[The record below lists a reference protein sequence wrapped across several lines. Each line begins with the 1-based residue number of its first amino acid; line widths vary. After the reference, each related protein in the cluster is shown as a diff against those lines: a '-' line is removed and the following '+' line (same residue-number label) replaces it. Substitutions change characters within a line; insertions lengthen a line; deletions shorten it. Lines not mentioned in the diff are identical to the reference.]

1 MALEFRQLLPEPGT
15 VEVAALLDGLDL
27 AARAPS
33 GRPYVI
39 VNFVASA
46 DGRATFGGRS
56 GRLGD
61 EGDREV
67 FHALRERVDAVLV
80 GTRTLRVERYGRLVK
95 SPGTRTRRQQAGRHA
110 EPLACAVTRSGSVP
124 FDIPLF
130 AEPDAR
136 ILVFSPS
143 EVDAESC
150 PANVEVVRLDPGRLT
165 FGTVLRHLYDHHDVR
180 VLLCEGGP
188 TVTGALLGEGLVDE
202 LFLTLVPKLTGGG
215 SGPTITSGPELPEP
229 IALSIGWALERAGAL
244 YLRYVIN
251 V

>member
-1 MALEFRQLLPEPGT
+1 
-15 VEVAALLDGLDL
+15 
-27 AARAPS
+27 
-33 GRPYVI
+33 VI

-56 GRLGD
+56 GGLGD

-67 FHALRERVDAVLV
+67 FHALRQRVDAVLV
-80 GTRTLRVERYGRLVK
+80 GTHTLGVERYGRLVN
-95 SPGTRTRRQQAGRHA
+95 SPEARERRQQAGRDP
-110 EPLACAVTRSGSVP
+110 EPLACVVTRSGNVP

-130 AEPDAR
+130 AEPEAR
-136 ILVFSPS
+136 IIVFSPS
-143 EVDAESC
+143 EVDAGSC
-150 PANVEVVRLDPGRLT
+150 AANVEVVRLDPARLT
-165 FGTVLRHLYDHHDVR
+165 FGTVLRYLHDHHDIR
-180 VLLCEGGP
+180 LLLCEGGP

-215 SGPTITSGPELPEP
+215 SGPAITSGPELPEP
-229 IALSIGWALERAGAL
+229 AALTIGWALERAGTL